1 MYTETSSSD
10 HAFSIPTSQNYQIC
24 GILNA
29 PSAEL
34 PTVKA
39 QSKLIIIPVL
49 KESDLYIHSTQSQR
63 KFYNQNGYDV
73 LRLALSHSDHKARDF
88 KDITLGHMAADIRRA
103 CDVLRA
109 DYGHI
114 YIAAHGFA
122 AFATALAN
130 ADTDGQSL
138 SEPCFTPYENFVESG
153 YGYNR
158 ALDIYQSLSNPVDY
172 LNPRLVE
179 SCKLFDLESCRS
191 MIQSIDR
198 PTQFVWAENGL
209 GSNISALYKA
219 HLYTHAQSLTIK
231 GADHH
236 FNNAN
241 SIERAA
247 IQSLEWFTYCGY
259 MYDLSALQAQS
270 ATGSAQYTAPQSSAT
285 YTVN

>member
-1 MYTETSSSD
+1 MYNQTSSSD
-10 HAFSIPTSQNYQIC
+10 HPFSISTSHNYQIC
-24 GILNA
+24 GILNT

-34 PTVKA
+34 PLIKA
-39 QSKLIIIPVL
+39 QNKLVIIPVL
-49 KESDLYIHSTQSQR
+49 KESDLYTHFAQSLR

-88 KDITLGHMAADIRRA
+88 KDITLGHMAADIRCA
-103 CDVLRA
+103 CDVLRE
-109 DYGHI
+109 DYGHVF
-114 YIAAHGFA
+114 IAAHGFA

-158 ALDIYQSLSNPVDY
+158 PLDIYQSLSNPVDY

-198 PTQFVWAENGL
+198 PTQFIWADSGL
-209 GSNISALYKA
+209 GSNIAALYKA
-219 HLYTHAQSLTIK
+219 HLYTHAQSVIIDD
-231 GADHH
+231 ADHN
-236 FNNAN
+236 FNRAN

-247 IQSLEWFTYCGY
+247 EQSLEWFTYCGY
-259 MYDLSALQAQS
+259 MYDLSALQAKS
-270 ATGSAQYTAPQSSAT
+270 APHISAISAST